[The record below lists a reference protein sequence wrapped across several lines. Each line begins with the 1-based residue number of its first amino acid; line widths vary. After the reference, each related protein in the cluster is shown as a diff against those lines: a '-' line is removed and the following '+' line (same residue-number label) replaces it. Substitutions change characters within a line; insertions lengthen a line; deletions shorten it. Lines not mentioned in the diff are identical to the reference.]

1 VTIFRL
7 FPLLA
12 LAGALGV
19 VGCGS
24 PPKPQATA
32 PAQTPGHPNAA
43 AALGT
48 PRGHPARPS
57 ILLVTLDTTR
67 ADVVGPEAAGITTP
81 AFNAIAARGRRFR
94 QAYAAVP
101 ETLPSHVTMLTGLYP
116 AGHAVHENGRSLGS
130 NQPVLAERLQRAG
143 YRTAAFVSSFIL
155 ARRFG
160 LAPGFEVYDD
170 QFAPGRSERTARET
184 TDAVLAQLAGHPSAA
199 AAPGTPP
206 VTSSKPLFLWVHYF
220 DPHYPYE
227 PPEPYRR
234 QFPGHPYLGEV
245 AFMDAQ
251 IGRLV
256 EAFEQHAP
264 GPVAIV
270 LVGDHGEGLGE
281 HGEALHGNLL
291 YQSTMHVPLVIMG
304 PGVGAGTS
312 DSPVST
318 RRSYHTILDWA
329 GVESGHSLR
338 GTDTEVVLG
347 EAMKPFLDYGWQ
359 PQSMAIDGA
368 HKSILA
374 GRVEMY
380 DVLADPS
387 ETRDV
392 AGDPRSPLVPP
403 ALRDYP
409 PPLPAGARAPDVLD
423 PEARRRLASL
433 GYVSAGA
440 APVVRKDAPRPA
452 DMVRL
457 FEPLE
462 RASGLFVAEKYAQ
475 VIPLLE
481 RILAQDPNNLD
492 AVLRLATAHSA
503 LGHDRQAVELFRK
516 AAGLAPQSQDV
527 RTYLGLHY
535 ARGKDWE
542 RAVPLLEQV
551 VAESPDRLP
560 ALEALAVIRE
570 RQGRIDDAITLRQ
583 RIYGLREPSA
593 TELVRLGEL
602 AMNVEKT
609 PLAIESFERAR
620 KQQGAAFAH
629 DLDLGALYLAARR
642 FTDARDA
649 LDRVPSSHP
658 AYAMALFK
666 RAQVSVLLHEPD
678 QAARIA
684 AARRHADGTTRDLV
698 ARERL
703 FQNVRVP

>member
-1 VTIFRL
+1 VTISRL
-7 FPLLA
+7 SALLA
-12 LAGALGV
+12 CAGTLGL
-19 VGCGS
+19 VGCGTPS
-24 PPKPQATA
+24 KPQSTA
-32 PAQTPGHPNAA
+32 PAQT
-43 AALGT
+43 
-48 PRGHPARPS
+48 RIRPS

-67 ADVVGPEAAGITTP
+67 ADVVGPEAAGIMTP
-81 AFNAIAARGRRFR
+81 AFNAVAARGRRYR

-116 AGHAVHENGRSLGS
+116 AGHGIHENGRYLAS

-155 ARRFG
+155 AKRFG
-160 LAPGFEVYDD
+160 LARGFEVYDD
-170 QFAPGRSERTARET
+170 QLAPGRSERTARET
-184 TDAVLAQLAGHPSAA
+184 TDAVLAQLGHPI
-199 AAPGTPP
+199 
-206 VTSSKPLFLWVHYF
+206 TSPKPLFVWVHYF

-251 IGRLV
+251 LGRLV

-264 GPVAIV
+264 APIAIV

-304 PGVGAGTS
+304 PGVTAGTS
-312 DSPVST
+312 DAPVGT
-318 RRSYHTILDWA
+318 RRVYYTILDWA
-329 GVESGHSLR
+329 GVGSAHSLR
-338 GTDTEVVLG
+338 GTETEVVLG

-359 PQSMAIDGA
+359 PQSMAVDGA

-374 GRVEMY
+374 GRVETY
-380 DVLADPS
+380 DVLVDPQ
-387 ETRDV
+387 ETHDV

-409 PPLPAGARAPDVLD
+409 PPLPAGARAPDALD
-423 PEARRRLASL
+423 PAARRRLASL

-475 VIPLLE
+475 VIPLLDK
-481 RILAQDPNNLD
+481 ILSEDPNNLD

-503 LGHDRQAVELFRK
+503 LGHDRQAVELFRR
-516 AAGLAPQSQDV
+516 AERLAPQSQDV

-535 ARGKDWE
+535 ARGKEWE

-560 ALEALAVIRE
+560 VLEALAVIRE
-570 RQGRIDDAITLRQ
+570 RQGRIDEAIALRQ
-583 RIYGLREPSA
+583 KIYGMREPSSG
-593 TELVRLGEL
+593 ELVRLGEL
-602 AMNVEKT
+602 AMDVEKT
-609 PLAIESFERAR
+609 ALAIECFERAC

-629 DLDLGALYLAARR
+629 DLELGALYLAARR

-649 LDRVPSSHP
+649 LDRVPPSHP

-684 AARRHADGTTRDLV
+684 AARRHADATTRELV

-703 FQNVRVP
+703 FQNVRVPHPLK